1 MLVFQIENPQ
11 FDKEFL
17 IALACLKNDDPRI
30 YDKDVNFFSDTVK
43 SGTSEGA
50 EEKKTEKKKE
60 KAISIR
66 DYERN
71 IILERNGRYSS
82 SEDEDDTKQSTKIK
96 IPTYIEEQKELKDSF
111 KTALQDDD
119 EDDDLLT
126 IKQKTDDEKQKVLF
140 SYLKKFFCHL
150 LCVICKSYYNICCY
164 FIYLGRGIVQGVV
177 ERSRSTDRSSRAGG
191 A

>member
-1 MLVFQIENPQ
+1 MFFFFQIENPQ

-50 EEKKTEKKKE
+50 EGRKTEKKKE

-82 SEDEDDTKQSTKIK
+82 SEDEDDTKQNKIK

-119 EDDDLLT
+119 ENDDLLT

-140 SYLKKFFCHL
+140 SYFKKFCHL
-150 LCVICKSYYNICCY
+150 LCVMQNCYYI
-164 FIYLGRGIVQGVV
+164 IYVV
-177 ERSRSTDRSSRAGG
+177 ILYI
-191 A
+191 